1 MWEQLEDEGLLKGMD
16 EKQLKNKIKNLK
28 DTLPSTQNISEEI
41 SNSQIEQRDDEEPDT
56 QPKEQNI
63 KPSEG
68 MGPPKSKKRV
78 RKQADTE
85 IGDAISQLNKIAE
98 NVSEGKPYDEFGKY
112 VAAELR
118 QLPQREAI
126 LLQQEI
132 QNSITRVKLMC
143 LGNDNQ
149 LNNYYREPL
158 QVQTFSPLSSPSD
171 PSPASSATYEA
182 NVQNDKDSVY
192 GNDVIH

>member
-1 MWEQLEDEGLLKGMD
+1 MWEQLEDKGLLKGMD

-28 DTLPSTQNISEEI
+28 DVFRQELAKIERSKKTLPSIQNISEEI
-41 SNSQIEQRDDEEPDT
+41 SNSQIEQRDDE
-56 QPKEQNI
+56 K
-63 KPSEG
+63 
-68 MGPPKSKKRV
+68 
-78 RKQADTE
+78 
-85 IGDAISQLNKIAE
+85 LNKIAE

-192 GNDVIH
+192 GNDVIHQALLNTF

>member
-1 MWEQLEDEGLLKGMD
+1 
-16 EKQLKNKIKNLK
+16 
-28 DTLPSTQNISEEI
+28 
-41 SNSQIEQRDDEEPDT
+41 
-56 QPKEQNI
+56 
-63 KPSEG
+63 

-78 RKQADTE
+78 RKQADPE

-118 QLPQREAI
+118 QLSQREAI

-171 PSPASSATYEA
+171 PSPASLATYEA
-182 NVQNDKDSVY
+182 NVLW
-192 GNDVIH
+192 